1 MQGPSRPLNFYHLE
15 VFYAVARHLNFSR
28 AAEELYISQPAVSKH
43 VKDLE
48 KDLGVDLF
56 RRNGRRVELTDAGR
70 LVYDYAGHALVLTE
84 GLRRA
89 LVEMHS
95 PGHGYLRLAATHAL
109 ATYVVPRVLATF
121 QVRYPDVQ
129 LSLQVSSKGTTIRQV
144 LQHQADLG
152 IIDCHAIPSDVQW
165 QRFARVPIVLLASPN
180 HQFSGGGIVDLVEL
194 SQETIITEEKGS
206 DTREALERELERLR
220 VRPAQ
225 DAGDREH
232 RGHQGGRGGRPWR
245 GVSPED
251 LRCRRAEWGRLGRAR
266 CAGVLA
272 GDPAGRR
279 LCQGAPPFFYCAGV
293 CRLAPEDN
301 CVPGGFLAAGC
312 GVIREV
318 NSFER
323 LRGEVVECRKCPR
336 LGCRQRRCQSHP
348 SAEMQTMREAFEA
361 QKVQE
366 GMPLV

>member
-1 MQGPSRPLNFYHLE
+1 MESGAAHSSLDGRTAGQGPSRPLNFYHLE

-109 ATYVVPRVLATF
+109 ATYVVPRVLASF

-180 HQFSGGGIVDLVEL
+180 HHFSGGIVDLVEL

-220 VRPAQ
+220 VRP
-225 DAGDREH
+225 
-232 RGHQGGRGGRPWR
+232 GRMLEIGNI
-245 GVSPED
+245 E
-251 LRCRRAEWGRLGRAR
+251 AIK
-266 CAGVLA
+266 
-272 GDPAGRR
+272 
-279 LCQGAPPFFYCAGV
+279 GAV
-293 CRLAPEDN
+293 
-301 CVPGGFLAAGC
+301 AAGL
-312 GVIREV
+312 GVAFLPKICVAAELGGGDLIELAV
-318 NSFER
+318 QGFSLETQLGVVFA
-323 LRGEVVECRKCPR
+323 RGR
-336 LGCRQRRCQSHP
+336 HP
-348 SAEMQTMREAFEA
+348 SSITLAFVALLQKTTVSRETF
-361 QKVQE
+361 
-366 GMPLV
+366 

>member
-1 MQGPSRPLNFYHLE
+1 MEESAARSNLDGRAAMQGPSRPLNFYHLE

-129 LSLQVSSKGTTIRQV
+129 LALQVSSKGTTIRQV

-165 QRFARVPIVLLASPN
+165 QRFARVPVVLLASPN
-180 HQFSGGGIVDLVEL
+180 HHFSGGGIVNLVEL

-220 VRPAQ
+220 VRP
-225 DAGDREH
+225 
-232 RGHQGGRGGRPWR
+232 GRMLEIGNI
-245 GVSPED
+245 E
-251 LRCRRAEWGRLGRAR
+251 AIK
-266 CAGVLA
+266 
-272 GDPAGRR
+272 
-279 LCQGAPPFFYCAGV
+279 GAV
-293 CRLAPEDN
+293 
-301 CVPGGFLAAGC
+301 AAGL
-312 GVIREV
+312 GVAFLPKICVAAELSGGDLIELAV
-318 NSFER
+318 QGFSLETQLGVVFA
-323 LRGEVVECRKCPR
+323 RGRHASSIALAFVALLQKTTV
-336 LGCRQRRCQSHP
+336 S
-348 SAEMQTMREAFEA
+348 REAF
-361 QKVQE
+361 
-366 GMPLV
+366 